1 MDGENLNMLVDI
13 QIKGRDWM
21 ANSDETNQVDYEK
34 IVESEQFKGFMK
46 EKRRFT
52 VPMTI
57 FFLVFYFLLPI
68 FTSYTT
74 FLNTPA
80 FGDISW
86 AWIFAVAQFVMTW
99 VLCTIYVKKANSFDE
114 KVEAIMNDQIKK
126 GGSA

>member
-1 MDGENLNMLVDI
+1 
-13 QIKGRDWM
+13 M
-21 ANSDETNQVDYEK
+21 ANSHETNQVDYEK

-52 VPMTI
+52 VPMTV

-86 AWIFAVAQFVMTW
+86 VWIFAVAQFVMTW